1 MLNRAVWYFPERVEA
16 AWVMRFLLGVKYM
29 ITC

>member
-1 MLNRAVWYFPERVEA
+1 MLNSAAMYFAERVEA
-16 AWVMRFLLGVKYM
+16 AWVMRFLLGVKFM